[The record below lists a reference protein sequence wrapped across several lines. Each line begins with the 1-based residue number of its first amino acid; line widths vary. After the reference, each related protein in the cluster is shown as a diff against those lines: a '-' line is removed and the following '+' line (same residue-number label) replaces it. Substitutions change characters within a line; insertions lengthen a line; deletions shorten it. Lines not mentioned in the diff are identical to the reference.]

1 MSDATGD
8 AQIQELQEQ
17 VAQLQSQLD
26 DGGTKPKGHWIRT
39 FWSTVLIV
47 VAVILAPLS
56 VVSVWARGEVTDTQ
70 RYVATMAPLAE
81 NPAIQDA
88 VATRITDE
96 IFKYVDVSALAT
108 EAVDTLTS
116 NRDLNARQTATL
128 EALVGPL
135 TQGVESYTAD
145 AVNKVVRSEQF
156 AAAWNEANTRVHERL
171 NAALT
176 GDNTDNAVMIE
187 NNQVVLDLGNLIAE
201 VKQIL
206 ISRGFTVAEK
216 IPTTDATIVLFDV
229 PNAAT
234 VQTAYNLLNTVGFWL
249 PIIAII
255 LAIVGVFVCH
265 TPRKALTW
273 LGFGLM
279 LSMALVAGL
288 LAVGRTVYLA
298 ELPDTVN
305 SQAAMALFDQLTAFL
320 RQSLWAGAAGGLV
333 FFLAGLVMGPNA
345 LSTAIRSLP
354 VAAAGA
360 IQRGLDGVGLH
371 LDGVRGWVAAQAT
384 GLRIAVALA
393 GLVFV
398 MLQRYKTPE
407 LILWTTVGV
416 LVALFVIQVLA
427 SGTDEEEEIV
437 VIEEVRTT

>member
-8 AQIQELQEQ
+8 AQIQQLQEQ
-17 VAQLQSQLD
+17 VAQLQSELD
-26 DGGTKPKGHWIRT
+26 SKPRGHWIRT

-96 IFKYVDVSALAT
+96 IFTYIDVSALAN
-108 EAVDTLTS
+108 EAISTLTS
-116 NRDLNARQTATL
+116 NRDLNARQTAAL
-128 EALVGPL
+128 EALAGPL

-187 NNQVVLDLGNLIAE
+187 NNQVVLDLGNLITQ

-206 ISRGFTVAEK
+206 ISRGFTVAER

-249 PIIAII
+249 PIIAMV
-255 LAIVGVFVCH
+255 LALVGVFVCH

-279 LSMALVAGL
+279 LSMALAVLL
-288 LAVGRTVYLA
+288 LAVGRTAYLA

-305 SQAAMALFDQLTAFL
+305 SQAAMALFDQLTGFL
-320 RQSLWAGAAGGLV
+320 RQSLWAGAAAGLV
-333 FFLAGLVMGPNA
+333 LFLAGLLLGPNA

-354 VAAAGA
+354 VAAAAA

-371 LDGVRGWVAAQAT
+371 MEGARGWVAAQAT
-384 GLRIAVALA
+384 GLRIAVSLA

-416 LVALFVIQVLA
+416 LAVLFVIQILA
-427 SGTDEEEEIV
+427 SGTEEEEIV
-437 VIEEVRTT
+437 VVEEVRA

>member
-8 AQIQELQEQ
+8 AQIQQLQEQ
-17 VAQLQSQLD
+17 VAQLQSELD
-26 DGGTKPKGHWIRT
+26 SKPRGHWIRT

-96 IFKYVDVSALAT
+96 IFTYIDVSALAN
-108 EAVDTLTS
+108 EAISTLTS
-116 NRDLNARQTATL
+116 NRDLNARQTAAL
-128 EALVGPL
+128 EALAGPL

-187 NNQVVLDLGNLIAE
+187 NNQVVLDLGNLITQ

-206 ISRGFTVAEK
+206 ISRGFTVAER

-249 PIIAII
+249 PIIAMV
-255 LAIVGVFVCH
+255 LALVGVFVCH

-279 LSMALVAGL
+279 LSMALAVLL
-288 LAVGRTVYLA
+288 LAVGRTAYLA

-305 SQAAMALFDQLTAFL
+305 SQAAMALFDQLTGFL
-320 RQSLWAGAAGGLV
+320 RQSLWAGAAAGLV
-333 FFLAGLVMGPNA
+333 LFLAGLLLGPNA

-354 VAAAGA
+354 VAAAAA

-371 LDGVRGWVAAQAT
+371 MEGARGWVAAQAT
-384 GLRIAVALA
+384 GLRIAVSLA

-407 LILWTTVGV
+407 LILWTTAGL
-416 LVALFVIQVLA
+416 LVVLFVIEIFAADEQSPAQGDQVA
-427 SGTDEEEEIV
+427 TP
-437 VIEEVRTT
+437 TT